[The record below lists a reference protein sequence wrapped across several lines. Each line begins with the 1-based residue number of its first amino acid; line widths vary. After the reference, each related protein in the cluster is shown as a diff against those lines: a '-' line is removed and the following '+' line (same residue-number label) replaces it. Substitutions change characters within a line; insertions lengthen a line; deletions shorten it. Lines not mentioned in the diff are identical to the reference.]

1 MAMFSFG
8 RKKEAEEQ
16 EPSAPGSPLSLI
28 MAMKQ
33 RGMGNDQIVQELER
47 QGYNSSQIFDALN
60 QANLSGMDAPYNAQ
74 GMGAQQQPPMQDFGQ
89 QPYMQQPI
97 QQFEQPPQ
105 QQQQQI
111 DREQVE
117 EIVEAII
124 DEKWKEFERDIKMVI
139 DWKDKT
145 ESKIDQMSQQ
155 ISDLAGSLNTL
166 QKSIIGKVSEYD
178 KNLSNVGVEIKA
190 MEKVFQN
197 VLPSLTENVNK
208 LERMS
213 KGYKPAG
220 KKED

>member
-1 MAMFSFG
+1 MAIFSFG

-16 EPSAPGSPLSLI
+16 EPSAPGSPLDLI

-33 RGMGNDQIVQELER
+33 RGMGNDQVVQELER

-60 QANLSGMDAPYNAQ
+60 QANLSGMDAQYTAGT
-74 GMGAQQQPPMQDFGQ
+74 GMQQPPMQDFPQ
-89 QPYMQQPI
+89 QPYMQQPPP
-97 QQFEQPPQ
+97 QFEQPSQ
-105 QQQQQI
+105 QQM

-124 DEKWKEFERDIKMVI
+124 DEKWKEFERDIKLVI

-145 ESKIDQMSQQ
+145 ESKIDQMGQQ
-155 ISDLAGSLNTL
+155 IADLAGSLNTL

-178 KNLSNVGVEIKA
+178 RNLANVGVEIKA
-190 MEKVFQN
+190 MEKVFQK

-208 LERMS
+208 LERMG
-213 KGYKPAG
+213 KGYKPTG

>member
-16 EPSAPGSPLSLI
+16 EPSAPGSPLDLV

-60 QANLSGMDAPYNAQ
+60 QANLSGIDAPYTAP
-74 GMGAQQQPPMQDFGQ
+74 GMGAQQQHPMQDFGQ
-89 QPYMQQPI
+89 QPYMQQPPT
-97 QQFEQPPQ
+97 QFEQPPQ
-105 QQQQQI
+105 QQQM
-111 DREQVE
+111 DRDQVE

-124 DEKWKEFERDIKMVI
+124 DEKWKEFERDIKLVI

-145 ESKIDQMSQQ
+145 ESKIDQMGQQ
-155 ISDLAGSLNTL
+155 ISDLAGSLSTL

-190 MEKVFQN
+190 MEKVFQK

-213 KGYKPAG
+213 KGYKPSG
-220 KKED
+220 KKEE

>member
-1 MAMFSFG
+1 MAIFSFG

-16 EPSAPGSPLSLI
+16 EPAAPGSPLDLI

-60 QANLSGMDAPYNAQ
+60 QANLSGMDAPYTA
-74 GMGAQQQPPMQDFGQ
+74 GAGTQQPPMQDFGQ
-89 QPYMQQPI
+89 QPYMQQPV
-97 QQFEQPPQ
+97 QQFEQPAQ
-105 QQQQQI
+105 QQM
-111 DREQVE
+111 DHEQVE

-124 DEKWKEFERDIKMVI
+124 DEKWKEFERDIKLVI
-139 DWKDKT
+139 EWKDKT

-197 VLPSLTENVNK
+197 ILPSLTENVNK

-213 KGYKPAG
+213 KSYKPAG